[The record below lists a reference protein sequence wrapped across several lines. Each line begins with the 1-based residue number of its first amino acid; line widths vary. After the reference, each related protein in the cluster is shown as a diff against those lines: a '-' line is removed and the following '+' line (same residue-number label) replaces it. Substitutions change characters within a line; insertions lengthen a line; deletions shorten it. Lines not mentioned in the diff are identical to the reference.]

1 MTALHCCRVAFWATA
16 NLVGLCLA
24 LGGLASGQFLYQD
37 NEIQVHDLSSLMAR
51 TPHAS
56 DVLLTS
62 LDTIVHDHDI
72 CCGRDS
78 ALVDSAEAADPHSLK
93 DVAGKLDG
101 RHLLGDGRPIKVR
114 ARYVDIDAMNSGE
127 IVAAIT
133 NQHAP
138 LVEWDS
144 HIYVVRGVIFFWTP
158 YGGGGDRGYMP
169 VTVIRKFLLLDTR
182 YSDSRRN
189 VVLDRETADLT
200 KVNGMLFLQWSA
212 E

>member
-1 MTALHCCRVAFWATA
+1 MTTHRCFWVAFWATA
-16 NLVGLCLA
+16 KLFGLCLV
-24 LGGLASGQFLYQD
+24 LGGLASGQILYQD
-37 NEIQVHDLSSLMAR
+37 NELQVHDLPSLMAR
-51 TPHAS
+51 TSHAS

-62 LDTIVHDHDI
+62 LDTIFHEHDI

-93 DVAGKLDG
+93 DVASKLDG
-101 RHLLGDGRPIKVR
+101 RHLLGDGRPIKVK
-114 ARYVDIDAMNSGE
+114 AWYVAIDTMNSGE
-127 IVAAIT
+127 IVGSIT

-138 LVEWDS
+138 LIEWDS
-144 HIYVVRGVIFFWTP
+144 HIYIVRGVIFFWAP
-158 YGGGGDRGYMP
+158 YGGGGDQGYVP

-189 VVLDRETADLT
+189 VVLDRETNDLS
-200 KVNGMLFLQWSA
+200 KVKGTLFVQWSS

>member
-16 NLVGLCLA
+16 NLLGLCLA
-24 LGGLASGQFLYQD
+24 LVGLASGQILNQD
-37 NEIQVHDLSSLMAR
+37 NEIQVHDLPALMAR
-51 TPHAS
+51 TSHAS

-62 LDTIVHDHDI
+62 LDTLFHDHDI

-93 DVAGKLDG
+93 DVASKLDG
-101 RHLLGDGRPIKVR
+101 RHLLGDGRPIKVK

-127 IVAAIT
+127 IVATIA

-138 LVEWDS
+138 LMEWDS
-144 HIYVVRGVIFFWTP
+144 HIYVVRGVVFFWAA
-158 YGGGGDRGYMP
+158 YGGGEQGYTP

-182 YSDSRRN
+182 YSDSRRD
-189 VVLDRETADLT
+189 VVFDRETTDLN
-200 KVNGMLFLQWSA
+200 KVKGMLFLQWSS

>member
-1 MTALHCCRVAFWATA
+1 MTALHCCRVAFRATA
-16 NLVGLCLA
+16 NLLGLCLA
-24 LGGLASGQFLYQD
+24 LGGLASGQILYQD
-37 NEIQVHDLSSLMAR
+37 NEIQVRDLPSSTAR
-51 TPHAS
+51 SPHAS

-72 CCGRDS
+72 CCGKDS
-78 ALVDSAEAADPHSLK
+78 ALVDSAEASDPHSLK

-101 RHLLGDGRPIKVR
+101 RHLLGDGRPIKVK
-114 ARYVDIDAMNSGE
+114 AWYVDIDAMNAGE

-138 LVEWDS
+138 LMEWDS
-144 HIYVVRGVIFFWTP
+144 HVYVVRGVIFFWAP
-158 YGGGGDRGYMP
+158 YGGGDQGYTP

-189 VVLDRETADLT
+189 VVLDREANDLK
-200 KVNGMLFLQWSA
+200 KVSGMLFLQWSS

>member
-16 NLVGLCLA
+16 NLLGPCLA
-24 LGGLASGQFLYQD
+24 LGGMASGQILNQD
-37 NEIQVHDLSSLMAR
+37 NEIQVHDLPSLMAR
-51 TPHAS
+51 PSHAS

-62 LDTIVHDHDI
+62 LDTIFHDHDI

-93 DVAGKLDG
+93 DVASKLDG
-101 RHLLGDGRPIKVR
+101 RHLLGDGRPIKVK

-127 IVAAIT
+127 IVATIT

-138 LVEWDS
+138 LMEWDS
-144 HIYVVRGVIFFWTP
+144 HIYVVRGVVFFWAA
-158 YGGGGDRGYMP
+158 YGGGEQGYTP

-182 YSDSRRN
+182 YSDSRRD
-189 VVLDRETADLT
+189 VVLDRETADLK
-200 KVNGMLFLQWSA
+200 KVQGMLFVQWSS